1 MRRIIGIIFLVGMF
15 GIMTGCQEEK
25 NVPATTAVPT
35 QSTVKIETITVY
47 SINSD
52 TMTLIPVSVRKTN
65 GGQLTAQ
72 SITSL
77 VQSGLNDDRI
87 KVDDVIVENE
97 KVIVSFSS
105 KGRPVKDCNKKM
117 ENLILECFSNSLLD
131 NVKSCKKVIFRCD
144 GKAYHSSQY
153 NFSINEVYASA

>member
-1 MRRIIGIIFLVGMF
+1 MRRIICIFFLIGIFVL
-15 GIMTGCQEEK
+15 TAGCEKQEDTP
-25 NVPATTAVPT
+25 VATAVPT
-35 QSTVKIETITVY
+35 QSAVKIETITVY

-77 VQSGLNDDRI
+77 VLSSLNDDRI
-87 KVDDVIVENE
+87 KVDDVTVEDD

-105 KGRPVKDCNKKM
+105 KGRPIRDCNKKM
-117 ENLILECFSNSLLD
+117 EDLILECFANSLLD
-131 NVKSCKKVIFRCD
+131 NVKNCKKVIFRCD
-144 GKAYHSSQY
+144 GKEYRSSQY
-153 NFSINEVYASA
+153 NFTINEVYASA

>member
-1 MRRIIGIIFLVGMF
+1 MRRFVHILLLAGMLVLL
-15 GIMTGCQEEK
+15 TGCEGEEK
-25 NVPATTAVPT
+25 APAATAVPT
-35 QSTVKIETITVY
+35 QQAERIETITIY

-72 SITSL
+72 SITNL

-87 KVDDVIVENE
+87 QVDEVIVQNE

-105 KGRPVKDCNKKM
+105 KGRPIRDCNKKM
-117 ENLILECFSNSLLD
+117 ETLILECFSNSLLD
-131 NVKSCKKVIFRCD
+131 NVKGCKKVIFRCD
-144 GKAYHSSQY
+144 GKEYRSSQY
-153 NFSINEVYASA
+153 KFTLNEVYASA